1 MVDARKE
8 ETVLS
13 SSLHSLRLPGLLAHR
28 FLPQSLAPCTTSFF
42 LVVPPSLWHF
52 SSPFTLSFQQRSC
65 LNLIYFIRFAST
77 LCGFTFYIA
86 GNQTHSN
93 CGFAIQ
99 TGKCST
105 TELYFKSLQIVF
117 FTVFYIYLV
126 CSVSVCARHIVSMK
140 TSGQCAGFSFLCLPR
155 GLRRGNSGW
164 QVWWQ
169 APLLIKPSLGSLKEH
184 F

>member
-28 FLPQSLAPCTTSFF
+28 FLPQSLAPCTTPSF
-42 LVVPPSLWHF
+42 LVLPPSLWHF

-65 LNLIYFIRFAST
+65 LNLIYFIRFANT

-93 CGFAIQ
+93 CGFARQVLYHRVIFQ
-99 TGKCST
+99 ILSNSILYCS
-105 TELYFKSLQIVF
+105 
-117 FTVFYIYLV
+117 YIYLV

-169 APLLIKPSLGSLKEH
+169 VPLLIKPSLGSLKDH